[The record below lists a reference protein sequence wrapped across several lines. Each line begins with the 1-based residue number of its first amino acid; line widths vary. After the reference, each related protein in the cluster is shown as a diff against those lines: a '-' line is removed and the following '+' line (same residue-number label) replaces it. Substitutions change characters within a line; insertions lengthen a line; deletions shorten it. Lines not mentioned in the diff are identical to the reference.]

1 MIAPPSD
8 PRATPIRAAARQCA
22 SWAALVALLL
32 TAGCETPET
41 RRRQLAS
48 PEPLARAR
56 AAVRSGAA
64 GDPSAIP
71 LLVNLLDDA
80 DAGVRMLAAQAL
92 DRLTGQLYGFSYY
105 APEADRAAA
114 IQRMRA
120 AMQAGEWGV
129 PSGAHP

>member
-1 MIAPPSD
+1 MTAPPREL
-8 PRATPIRAAARQCA
+8 RARSIHVACRRCARAA
-22 SWAALVALLL
+22 LLGVL
-32 TAGCETPET
+32 LFAAGCETPES

-92 DRLTGQLYGFSYY
+92 DRLTGQLYGFTYY

-120 AMQAGEWGV
+120 ALQAGEWGATA
-129 PSGAHP
+129 GASP